1 MTDNQSLALGL
12 GAIFL
17 AVMLALAGS
26 GALSPNRRQVARSLA
41 VVDRMQLGGG
51 SQVLGQELSFA
62 DRVLRP
68 FLTAMVR
75 LARRLSSA
83 GVAERLQYRLDVAG
97 NPGSWTVDRL
107 LGVKGA
113 GLVVLGAFGL
123 IVGSK
128 SAAAVAI
135 LFGGVLA
142 AAGFFLP
149 NVLLYNTGLKRQQRI
164 QRDMPDALDLLV
176 ISVEAGLGFDAAIGQ
191 VARNTDGPLASE
203 FFRVLQEM
211 QIGKTRQEAFRA
223 LSDRGDVAELRSF
236 TQAIIQAD
244 ALGIP
249 IARVL
254 HEQADEMRTKRRQRA
269 EERAQKV
276 PVKILFPLVVFI
288 LPALFVVVIGPG
300 AISIA
305 KIFSK

>member
-1 MTDNQSLALGL
+1 MTDTQSLLLGL
-12 GAIFL
+12 GALFL
-17 AVMLALAGS
+17 AFMLAFAGS
-26 GALSPNRRQVARSLA
+26 GALSPNRRRVARSLA
-41 VVDRMQLGGG
+41 VVDQMRLGGG
-51 SQVLGQELSFA
+51 GPAVTQELSFA

-68 FLTAMVR
+68 FLAAMVR

-83 GVAERLQYRLDVAG
+83 GAGERLQYRLDVAG
-97 NPGSWTVDRL
+97 NPGGWTVERL

-113 GLVVLGAFGL
+113 GLVLLG
-123 IVGSK
+123 
-128 SAAAVAI
+128 
-135 LFGGVLA
+135 LFGVLLGHKTPATALLLGGALA

-149 NVLLYNTGLKRQQRI
+149 NVLLYNTGLKRQQQI
-164 QRDMPDALDLLV
+164 QRDLPDALDLLV

-191 VARNTDGPLASE
+191 VARNTDGPLAAE
-203 FFRVLQEM
+203 CFRVLQEM
-211 QIGKTRQEAFRA
+211 QIGKSRQEAFRA
-223 LSDRGDVAELRSF
+223 LSERGDVPELRSF

-254 HEQADEMRTKRRQRA
+254 HQQADEMRIKRRQRA
-269 EERAQKV
+269 EEMAQKV

-300 AISIA
+300 ALSIA
-305 KIFSK
+305 KVFSK